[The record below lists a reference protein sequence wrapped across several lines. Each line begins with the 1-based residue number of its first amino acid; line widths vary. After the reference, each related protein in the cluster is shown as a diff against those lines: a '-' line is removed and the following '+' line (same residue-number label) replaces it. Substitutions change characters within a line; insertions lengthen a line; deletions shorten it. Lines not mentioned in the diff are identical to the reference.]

1 MERISS
7 KDVQA
12 FEKEHIEFVRK
23 AAAECTILLKKDG
36 SFPLEQPGKI
46 AIFGSGAR
54 RTIKGGTGS
63 GDVNVRHFTNIE
75 EGLIKAGFEITSEE
89 WLNQYD
95 RIVQEA
101 KKRFVQ
107 KVKEMAKAAGMPVMA
122 LGMGKV
128 MPEPEYEL
136 PLDADGDTAVYVLA
150 RNSGE
155 GSDRLAEP
163 GDIFL
168 TETEKRDILALNK
181 KYSRFLLVLNT
192 GGMVD
197 LSPVQDVKNILL
209 LGQLGIPTGD
219 VFADL
224 LLGKSYPSGKLAMTW
239 TDLNAYPSTKG
250 FGDPNDTDYWEGIY
264 VGYRYFDTAGEKV
277 SYPFGYGLGFTDF
290 ELSCLSFRGD
300 EKKIAV
306 DVKVKNIGNYPGKE
320 VVQVYYSAPQGKLG
334 RPYQELAAFV
344 KTKALQPGEQT
355 VTTVTFSVS
364 DMAAYDE
371 KRASYILEGGEYVI
385 RVGNSSQ
392 TTHIAGILRLK
403 EEAVIRKLKNIC
415 QGSSVAETAPAFCPF
430 TYPGETQ
437 ERAQAPVI
445 EVSAVPTAQRDPIYS
460 ERPVPL
466 KTEPPC
472 QWSEVKSGEKSVE
485 DFAAGLT
492 KEELVDLCIGNY
504 SKGADELSTVGAAG
518 HAVPGSAGETTG
530 KLSDF
535 GLDTLVMA
543 DGPAGIRVI
552 PSYKIVN
559 GAIKTS
565 AFPFGEDWL
574 QFCEQEELEQRMAA
588 KPTAEEENA
597 PAYYQYA
604 TAIPI
609 GTDLAQSWNI
619 EIVQQCGD
627 LVGDEMERFG
637 IQLWLAPA
645 LNIQRSP
652 LCGRNFEYYSEDP
665 LISGKMAAAVTK
677 GVQKHKGCGT
687 TIKHFACNN
696 QETNRY
702 ASNSIVGERAL
713 REIYL
718 RGFEICVKESQP
730 HALMTSYNLINGEHA
745 CNRKDLLTYVLR
757 DEWGFQGIVM
767 TDWLVTQSGMSRP
780 DSRHPAGSAAGCVTA
795 GNDLTMPGTPEDK
808 ADMMKALREEGHPY
822 PLTRAELETS
832 AVRILKMILTLEGC

>member
-7 KDVQA
+7 KDVQT
-12 FEKEHIEFVRK
+12 FEKEHVKFVRK
-23 AAAECTILLKKDG
+23 SAAECTILLKKDG

-46 AIFGSGAR
+46 ALFGSGAR
-54 RTIKGGTGS
+54 RSIKGGTGS

-75 EGLIKAGFEITSEE
+75 EGLVKAGFEITSGE
-89 WLNQYD
+89 WLDQYD

-101 KKRFVQ
+101 RKDFVQ
-107 KVKEMAKAAGMPVMA
+107 KVKEKAKAAGVSA
-122 LGMGKV
+122 LTLGMGKV

-181 KYSRFLLVLNT
+181 KYSRFLLALNT

-197 LSPVQDVKNILL
+197 LSPVQNVKNILL

-239 TDLNAYPSTKG
+239 TDLNAYPSTEG
-250 FGDPNDTDYWEGIY
+250 FGDPDDTVYREGIY

-290 ELSCLSFRGD
+290 ELSCLSFRGN
-300 EKKIAV
+300 ETTIAV

-334 RPYQELAAFV
+334 RPYQELAAFA
-344 KTKALQPGEQT
+344 KTKTLQPGEEAI
-355 VTTVTFSVS
+355 TTVTFSVS
-364 DMAAYDE
+364 DMSAYDA

-385 RVGNSSQ
+385 RVGNSSR

-415 QGSSVAETAPAFCPF
+415 QRSSVADKAPALCPF
-430 TYPGETQ
+430 TYPGEA
-437 ERAQAPVI
+437 EEMEQAPVI
-445 EVSAVPTAQRDPIYS
+445 EISAVPTTQRDPVYS
-460 ERPVPL
+460 EMPVPL
-466 KTEPPC
+466 KTKQAC
-472 QWSEVKSGEKSVE
+472 QWSEVKSGAKSVE
-485 DFAAGLT
+485 DFAGGLT
-492 KEELVDLCIGNY
+492 EEELVGLCIGNY
-504 SKGADELSTVGAAG
+504 SEGTNSISAIGAAG

-530 KLSDF
+530 KLSDL

-552 PSYKIVN
+552 PSYRIVN
-559 GAIKTS
+559 GTIKALAS
-565 AFPFGEDWL
+565 PFGEDWM
-574 QFCEQEELEQRMAA
+574 QFCEQEGLEQMAA
-588 KPTAEEENA
+588 KPTAEEANA
-597 PAYYQYA
+597 PVYYQYA

-609 GTDLAQSWNI
+609 GTDLAQTWNL
-619 EIVQQCGD
+619 EIAQQYGD

-665 LISGKMAAAVTK
+665 LISGKIAAAVTR
-677 GVQKHKGCGT
+677 GVQKHKGRGT

-702 ASNSIVGERAL
+702 ASNSIVSERAL

-718 RGFEICVKESQP
+718 RGFEICVTESQP
-730 HALMTSYNLINGEHA
+730 HALMTSYNLINGEHS
-745 CNRKDLLTYVLR
+745 CNRKDLLTDVLR
-757 DEWGFQGIVM
+757 DEWGFKGIVM
-767 TDWLVTQSGMSRP
+767 TDWDVTRSGMSRP
-780 DSRHPAGSAAGCVTA
+780 GSKHPAGSAAGCVKA
-795 GNDLTMPGTPEDK
+795 GNDLTMPGRPEDK
-808 ADMMKALREEGHPY
+808 ADMMKALCEEGHPY
-822 PLTRAELETS
+822 PLTRAELETC
-832 AVRILKMILTLEGC
+832 AVRILKMILTLEDC